1 MACVKKFTSLTPKKD
16 MNCSQILALFLLFL
30 LGSLASQL
38 ALMVTVISWQNG
50 GTVGSTKETAEDRA
64 IDTFKFLL

>member
-50 GTVGSTKETAEDRA
+50 GTVGS
-64 IDTFKFLL
+64 